1 MQSVG
6 TFSRI
11 STKKK
16 KKKEEEVILEE
27 NMYDAPDSETSI
39 SFVTFTYFSK

>member
-11 STKKK
+11 STKK